1 MKKLFMILL
10 LCGFA
15 VTLSAQ
21 KLYVWLPETNNTAK
35 HPVFEQTDTVD
46 IVVLDGRNFPN
57 KSKIE
62 CTSEEF
68 VDYLL
73 KEIQTTYQ
81 GATFNILSTPAY
93 YKPPIN
99 NHVSI
104 KIGIAAYHAG
114 FGADIDVA
122 IGMVGGNFAYGVSA
136 KGKWNGITSFYVKVS
151 DLRNNA
157 NVSKDKEVF
166 STISKPNIGGY
177 KTAKKCLN
185 ESYSQVFSQMVFFID
200 SVFL

>member
-1 MKKLFMILL
+1 MKKLIFLL
-10 LCGFA
+10 FLCGFA

-46 IVVLDGRNFPN
+46 IVFLDGRNFPN
-57 KSKIE
+57 KSKME

-73 KEIQTTYQ
+73 KDLQNAYL
-81 GATFNILSTPAY
+81 GATFNILPTQYY

-114 FGADIDVA
+114 FGADIDIA
-122 IGMVGGNFAYGVSA
+122 IGVVGGNFAYGITP
-136 KGKWNGITSFYVKVS
+136 KGKWNGITSLYVKVS
-151 DLRNNA
+151 DMRNNA
-157 NVSKDKEVF
+157 NNVKEKEVF
-166 STISKPNIGGY
+166 STISKPNMGGY
-177 KTAKKCLN
+177 KTARKCLN
-185 ESYSQVFSQMVFFID
+185 ESYTQAFSQMVFFID